1 MTQENVWSLDEKAY
15 IPQNIF
21 NLYDILTYEL
31 LKSNADSKIIDKTA
45 FTRPTWNS
53 NMSQIMLT

>member
-45 FTRPTWNS
+45 FTRPTRNS